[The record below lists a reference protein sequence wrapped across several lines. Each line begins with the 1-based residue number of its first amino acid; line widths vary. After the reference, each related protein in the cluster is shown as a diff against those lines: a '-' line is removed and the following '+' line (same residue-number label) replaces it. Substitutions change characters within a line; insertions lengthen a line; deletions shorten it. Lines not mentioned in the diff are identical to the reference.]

1 MIGLVRRS
9 LSVLA
14 AVFVGSWASAQTAAN
29 ISVVSGNGQV
39 VCPSCTSSPMHAAE
53 PFVVLVTDSQG
64 NPVSAATVNWSIT
77 AGALTGAS
85 LNQSQTT
92 TGTDGTTS
100 NLFTVPFQSTIFA
113 YTVVAALPNT
123 AASVTFSLIEG
134 PPETSTQHVFAT
146 IIAGPGGALTG
157 SAGGTG
163 ATNIQ
168 VKVQDFLGDAIAN
181 VSVRLA
187 PAPGSSPAASVS
199 CATGAGADL
208 GSALSDN
215 TGVATC
221 TPVFGPIPGNGSYV
235 VLVGGV
241 ANAQQNGT
249 GPLGYLQFNN
259 SPINIQVSPGTPS
272 SMKII
277 SGSPQSANA
286 GQSLPAALVAEVD
299 SSSGS
304 ALAGEAV
311 TWTVTPSTAA
321 ILSNTTTTTDNSGR
335 VSTNVALTTSASG
348 TVQVVA
354 SVSSS
359 ISVTFTINVNVV
371 ITGLTKASGD
381 GQTAVT
387 KAAFAQPLVVQVN
400 AASGQAAANVPIQ
413 FAITGPG
420 TLSATSVASDSNGR
434 AAVTVTAGS
443 TAGAITVTASFSTY
457 SVSFGLTVSSP
468 GPAITSS
475 SFVNGAGFFATDQFH
490 AALSPC
496 GIGTVMGSGIAPN
509 VQGAVTGGTS
519 GALPYQLAQVTISF
533 GNSQAPL
540 YNVAN
545 VNGQQQAAFQVPCDV
560 TPADS
565 VPVTVTANGN
575 ATTVNVAVRPAG
587 PGIFEYTDS
596 AGLKQAVLVRPDG
609 SIVSTA
615 NPAVAGEVLHLYVTG
630 LGQVRPS
637 LATNTAAPAGT
648 DSVAV
653 GTVFM
658 AVNNSGVRVTLARR
672 APGQIGIDDIAFQL
686 PSDAQSGNASIAVAV
701 YEANVL
707 SVSNVSTFPIR

>member
-1 MIGLVRRS
+1 MIRLGRHS
-9 LSVLA
+9 LGVLA
-14 AVFVGSWASAQTAAN
+14 VAFFGSWASAQTAVN

-39 VCPSCTSSPMHAAE
+39 VCPSCTGSPMHSPEA
-53 PFVVLVTDSQG
+53 FVVLVTDSQG
-64 NPVSAATVNWSIT
+64 NPVPSATVSWSIT
-77 AGALTGAS
+77 AGALTGAT
-85 LNQSQTT
+85 LNQAQTT
-92 TGTDGTTS
+92 TGADGTTS
-100 NLFTVPFQSTIFA
+100 NLLNVPSQATNFV
-113 YTVVAALPNT
+113 YTVAATLPNS
-123 AASVTFSLIEG
+123 AATVTFSLTEG
-134 PPETSTQHVFAT
+134 TPETSQQHIFAT
-146 IIAGPGGALTG
+146 IVAAPSGSLAGA
-157 SAGGTG
+157 AGGTG
-163 ATNIQ
+163 NPNIQ
-168 VKVQDFLGDAIAN
+168 VQVQDFLGDPIPN
-181 VSVRLA
+181 VSMRLA
-187 PAPGSSPAASVS
+187 PAQGYSPGASVS
-199 CATGAGADL
+199 CATGAGADT
-208 GSALSDN
+208 GSVLSDS
-215 TGVATC
+215 TGAATC
-221 TPVFGPIPGNGSYV
+221 TPVFGPTPGNGSYII
-235 VLVGGV
+235 LVGGV
-241 ANAQQNGT
+241 ANAQRNGS

-259 SPINIQVSPGTPS
+259 SPISIQVSPGTPS

-286 GQSLPAALVAEVD
+286 GQSLSAALVAEVD
-299 SSSGS
+299 SSTGS
-304 ALAGEAV
+304 PLAGEPV
-311 TWTVTPSTAA
+311 TWSVTPSTAA
-321 ILSNTTTTTDNSGR
+321 ILSNTTSTTDNSGR
-335 VSTNVALTTSASG
+335 VSTNVGLTTSASG

-354 SVSSS
+354 SVSNA

-371 ITGLTKASGD
+371 ITGLSKASGD

-420 TLSATSVASDSNGR
+420 TLSATNVASDSNGR

-496 GIGTVMGSGIAPN
+496 GIGTVMGAGIAPN

-575 ATTVNVAVRPAG
+575 STTVNVAVRPAG

-609 SIVSTA
+609 SIVSTT

-648 DSVAV
+648 DSVAL

-686 PSDAQSGNASIAVAV
+686 PPDAQSGNASIAVAV

-707 SVSNVSTFPIR
+707 NVSNVSTFPIR